1 MSVEIIRGSANFR
14 FGMSNPEQ
22 LQSWLEENQGLTG
35 FGFVGRSNVGKS
47 SLINALYG
55 KKVARTSNTPGR
67 TREINIFEFEIGD
80 GADRVDE
87 KFWLFDLPGYGYA
100 QVNKEMSRKWEVLMG
115 LFFTNLPENVNLINI
130 QDARHPN
137 QKADKEFHQYL
148 KNFDTSTTLVFNK
161 MDKLKKQKDK
171 AALNKLKPQLFKEY
185 KWVKD
190 IHFVSAESGEGLQSL
205 HDSMIAH
212 LLQQHQ

>member
-22 LQSWLEENQGLTG
+22 LQSWLEENQQVTG

-47 SLINALYG
+47 SLINALFG

-80 GADRVDE
+80 GGDIVDQ

-190 IHFVSAESGEGLQSL
+190 IHFVSAESGEGLQGL